1 VVETHSLGDE
11 LGRAAGNSALLDDDG
26 TLAGVLGDDGSDG
39 LESSHVG
46 GAASTDAALLG
57 GRVDRDED
65 NIGFG
70 DAAGHISGEEEV
82 ALAGSDTEVAKVGVD
97 GVGVAGGLVGEE
109 GLAAAITGD
118 ADNVMQAGL
127 VDGRVSRVPAT
138 NSGLVAVD
146 DGDLDVRVLEGEDC
160 RGRTACEE
168 GVR

>member
-1 VVETHSLGDE
+1 MVVTHSLGDE
-11 LGRAAGNSALLDDDG
+11 LGRAARNGALLDDDG
-26 TLAGVLGDDGSDG
+26 TLAGVLGDDGSDS

-70 DAAGHISGEEEV
+70 DATGHISGEEEV
-82 ALAGSDTEVAKVGVD
+82 ALTGSDTEVAKVGVD

-109 GLAAAITGD
+109 GLATAVAGD
-118 ADNVMQAGL
+118 ANNVMQAGF
-127 VDGRVSRVPAT
+127 VNGRVSRIPAT
-138 NSGLVAVD
+138 DSGLVTVD
-146 DGDLDVRVLEGEDC
+146 DGDLDARVLEGENC